1 MKRMARGM
9 ATILLLIVFI
19 LEAGGLMQNQ
29 VKAFTPTLH
38 GNPVDVYFNDFLITD
53 WEDAL
58 PYIDLQSGRTMIPLR
73 FYSEKIGCEVS
84 WEQKTKKI
92 TINYPGDKDYDGNLI
107 PGTNKIITL
116 WVGNRKTYVYYS
128 ADNT

>member
-9 ATILLLIVFI
+9 ATILLLIVLVFI

-53 WEDAL
+53 WGDAL

-73 FYSEKIGCEVS
+73 FYSEKIGCKVS

-92 TINYPGDKDYDGNLI
+92 TINYPGDKGYDGNLI
-107 PGTNKIITL
+107 
-116 WVGNRKTYVYYS
+116 
-128 ADNT
+128 